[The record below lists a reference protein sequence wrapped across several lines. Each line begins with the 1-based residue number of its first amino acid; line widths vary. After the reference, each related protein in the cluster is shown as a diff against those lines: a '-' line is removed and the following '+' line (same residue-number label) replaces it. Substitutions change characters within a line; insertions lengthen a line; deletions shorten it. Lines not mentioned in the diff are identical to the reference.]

1 MKIIVVGGVAAGASA
16 AVKARRV
23 NEEAEIIIF
32 EKGPYVS
39 FANCGLPYYV
49 GGDIKGEGNLLLV
62 TPQLFKDRFNI
73 DVRVNHEVLKI
84 LPEEKAVEVQNEE
97 GVFREGYDKLILAP
111 GSKPVVPKLPGIEL
125 PGVYNLFT
133 VDEAVKVRQNL
144 DGVKSAVV
152 VGGGFIGLETAEAFH
167 KQGIKTA
174 IVELAPQLAA
184 GFDPEF
190 SIPLE
195 RHLQEKGID
204 VKLGAALTA
213 IHGSARVEEVEL
225 SNGDRIAADLVVV
238 AIGSNPQ
245 LALAKNSGLRIGE
258 SGGLAVDATMQTS
271 QPDIYAAGDIVESLH
286 RSLNRWCASPWPA
299 APINRGGLQVPM
311 PPGVNCCLR
320 ECRGQVSSR
329 PATLPWPAPASR
341 KGRLRNWAGNS
352 LSVTAPPFI
361 TRAIT
366 PAPGG

>member
-174 IVELAPQLAA
+174 IVEL
-184 GFDPEF
+184 
-190 SIPLE
+190 
-195 RHLQEKGID
+195 RRNLQQ
-204 VKLGAALTA
+204 ALTRNFQFPWRG
-213 IHGSARVEEVEL
+213 ICR
-225 SNGDRIAADLVVV
+225 RR
-238 AIGSNPQ
+238 
-245 LALAKNSGLRIGE
+245 GL
-258 SGGLAVDATMQTS
+258 M
-271 QPDIYAAGDIVESLH
+271 
-286 RSLNRWCASPWPA
+286 
-299 APINRGGLQVPM
+299 
-311 PPGVNCCLR
+311 
-320 ECRGQVSSR
+320 
-329 PATLPWPAPASR
+329 
-341 KGRLRNWAGNS
+341 
-352 LSVTAPPFI
+352 
-361 TRAIT
+361 
-366 PAPGG
+366 